1 MRGGGERERSLRLLG
16 GCGLGGAVL
25 EPLGSCDRSF
35 RSMVL

>member
-25 EPLGSCDRSF
+25 ETLCSCDRSL
-35 RSMVL
+35 RSTVL